1 MIEAC
6 EQSTYTKES
15 AVQAIAM
22 IRQNVATMGNN
33 DREFE
38 RIDDVLARLD
48 TDELS
53 PDQAVDEANAIM
65 YGKVEPT
72 WYKKIPPAVKS
83 AVL

>member
-72 WYKKIPPAVKS
+72 
-83 AVL
+83 